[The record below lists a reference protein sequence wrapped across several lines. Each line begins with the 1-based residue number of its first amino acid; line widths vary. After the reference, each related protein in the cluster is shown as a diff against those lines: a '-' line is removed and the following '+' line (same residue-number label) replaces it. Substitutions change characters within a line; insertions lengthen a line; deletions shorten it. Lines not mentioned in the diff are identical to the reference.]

1 MYNVARHSGNAL
13 IQCNIKFSYLC
24 LQLTSAENE
33 LAELNKALED
43 QEQQFEDEIS
53 NIREEAELQRVRSHL
68 SFLVNIDFRMSL
80 DRPYDHKSFQIRCSD
95 SYWQY
100 TQSERYIQ
108 QIHCSDWLI

>member
-1 MYNVARHSGNAL
+1 MYNVARHNGNAL

-53 NIREEAELQRVRSHL
+53 KIREEAELQRVRSLCH
-68 SFLVNIDFRMSL
+68 F
-80 DRPYDHKSFQIRCSD
+80 
-95 SYWQY
+95 
-100 TQSERYIQ
+100 
-108 QIHCSDWLI
+108 

>member
-1 MYNVARHSGNAL
+1 MYNVARHNKNDL

-53 NIREEAELQRVRSHL
+53 KIREEAELQRVRSHML
-68 SFLVNIDFRMSL
+68 FLVNIDFRMSL
-80 DRPYDHKSFQIRCSD
+80 DRLYDHKSFKYDVLTHTGNTPNQNVISNK
-95 SYWQY
+95 Y
-100 TQSERYIQ
+100 TV
-108 QIHCSDWLI
+108 LIS